1 MSDLYEQYGLEMEAD
16 TSAADISSFDKKEPA
31 IPKKKGGVIRSVI
44 ALTLGIVIGVGA
56 SVGAIAGGGYYLL
69 NSPAG
74 STLQTIGG
82 YAGFNYEEQ
91 IKNKF
96 LSEEYEDKSLLDIGK
111 ELASVIK
118 DKNLVGLNNIVPSI
132 GEYLDTLVNNMQTE
146 FGVTMDTDTIISTPI
161 DQLPAYLGET
171 FRVTPLGSMLM
182 ATSKADSL
190 EPILMEICYGEEG
203 LHYYIDE
210 NGDIVMNEGYQA
222 ATFETLGTDPNSMI
236 NKISLAAVLP
246 PKADDALMLSMTY
259 GKENVTFA
267 LQRDE
272 NGTPI
277 VDEKGHAVVT
287 MLPLFYTMKDGSFY
301 DHNDDLVDCQITE
314 AENGFV
320 KMIQDPAYNG
330 DGEQI
335 YYLKADADGKYY
347 AYVSPADDAK
357 QMLFKKTMIG
367 DLSANSTTMINNI
380 CLKDALN
387 IKYDPQHPENDPHPI
402 LFSLAYGME
411 GVDYIV
417 DSATKEIIMLGDAHP
432 RTIGDLRARGT
443 DLINDITISDIM
455 QAAHD
460 DALGMYLLYGKKDIH
475 YTIDENDN
483 LVMLQQYIAISEDNA
498 KVYNEY
504 GEVLEQKTETTKGY
518 VLDVANATYTDRNG
532 IVYTY
537 EAASPAKTIQTRDGQ
552 MSIYYLYKDGQ
563 PANFTKHS
571 LGELAGTD
579 NLISRLTDR
588 LTLSEILHSS
598 NLEENK
604 FLKHVSHCTVNEI
617 PDQLLD
623 ISITDMFS
631 DEIYGAGAIKYEGDE
646 PLNALEGQVIAYGD
660 YYFAE
665 NGGYRKA
672 ELKSTWKYLL
682 TDPTGVAAPSAYK
695 AALHMNDL
703 ISNMTTNVQNATLRE
718 LKTDGIIAGL
728 SDSMLDTPVISGYG
742 SITFPLPDHAIPG
755 ETKMGDLTVTELLEY
770 TGAMSQVISKLAAM
784 Q

>member
-16 TSAADISSFDKKEPA
+16 TSAVDTPSLNKQEPA
-31 IPKKKGGVIRSVI
+31 TPQKKGGLLRSVI

-56 SVGAIAGGGYYLL
+56 GLGAVVGGGYYLL
-69 NSPAG
+69 TSPAG
-74 STLQTIGG
+74 STLETIGG

-118 DKNLVGLNNIVPSI
+118 DKNLVGINNIVPSV
-132 GEYLDTLVNNMQTE
+132 GEYLDKLVTNLQTE
-146 FGVTMDTDTIISTPI
+146 FGVSMDTDTIISTPI
-161 DQLPAYLGET
+161 DQLPSYLGDT
-171 FRVTPLGSMLM
+171 IRSTPLGSLLM
-182 ATSKADSL
+182 ATSKSDSL

-203 LHYYIDE
+203 VDYYIDE
-210 NGDIVMNEGYQA
+210 NGGIVMNEGYQA
-222 ATFETLGTDPNSMI
+222 ATFETLTSGPNAMI
-236 NKISLAAVLP
+236 NKISLSAVLP
-246 PKADDALMLSMTY
+246 PNADDTLMLSMSY
-259 GKENVTFA
+259 GREDVTFA

-272 NGTPI
+272 NGEPI
-277 VDEKGHAVVT
+277 LDEKGHAIVT
-287 MLPLFYTMKDGSFY
+287 MLPLYYTMKDGSFY
-301 DHNDDLVDCQITE
+301 DYNDDFVNCEITE

-320 KMIQDPAYNG
+320 QMTQAPAYEG

-335 YYLKADADGKYY
+335 YYLKADESGKYY
-347 AYVSPADDAK
+347 AYVSPTDDAK
-357 QMLFKKTMIG
+357 QVNFKKTMIG
-367 DLSANSTTMINNI
+367 DLAASSTSMINNI

-387 IKYDPQHPENDPHPI
+387 IKYDPEHPENDPHPI

-411 GVDYIV
+411 GEDYIV
-417 DSATKEIIMLGDAHP
+417 DSTTKEIIMLGNAHP

-460 DALGMYLLYGKKDIH
+460 DSLGMYLLYGKENIH
-475 YTIDENDN
+475 YALDENDN
-483 LVMLQQYIAISEDNA
+483 LVMLQQYIAISEDGT

-504 GEVLEQKTETTKGY
+504 GERLEEKTETTKGY
-518 VLDVANATYTDRNG
+518 VLDVENATFTNRNG

-537 EAASPAKTIQTRDGQ
+537 QAASPAKTITTRDGQ
-552 MSIYYLYKDGQ
+552 MSVYYLYKDGQ

-588 LTLSEILHSS
+588 LSLAEILHNS
-598 NLEENK
+598 NLTENK

-617 PDQLLD
+617 PDKLLD

-631 DEIYGAGAIKYEGDE
+631 EEIYGTGAIKHEGND
-646 PLNALEGQVIAYGD
+646 PLNALEGKLIVYGE
-660 YYFAE
+660 YYFVE
-665 NGGYRKA
+665 GGNYRKA
-672 ELKSTWKYLL
+672 ELKNTWKYLL
-682 TDPTGVAAPSAYK
+682 TDPSGEKAPSAYK

-703 ISNMTTNVQNATLRE
+703 ISNMTTNVQNATLRN
-718 LKTDGIIAGL
+718 LKADGIIAGL
-728 SDSMLDTPVISGYG
+728 SDSMLNTPVISGYG
-742 SITFPLPDHAIPG
+742 NITFPLPDHAIPG

-770 TGAMSQVISKLAAM
+770 TGAMSQVIASLPGIH
-784 Q
+784 